1 MEERTPVVIG
11 QQPCA
16 RILSLLLRISYK
28 YERIMTLS
36 NQILRLRCQY
46 APLHETEFL
55 DLSNL
60 GLVIPERLAS
70 CPKLRSL
77 ILQGIKL
84 QEAAGLDCCKQLWY
98 LDLSNN
104 LLESLE
110 GLAQFL
116 ALGTLILSNNN
127 LDWSALA
134 SIRHM
139 HILSISL
146 HGNPLLEKDP
156 YYRIHVIDCLPNV
169 WMLDGRI
176 VTSAERIK
184 IKHFFQD
191 SALSKRPVRRKLK
204 KNGFIPSDMKNINI
218 SGIFGDKAVQLMTS
232 FPNNAVLNIET
243 DKKRLLY
250 LAQNIQEDI
259 NLEHRYISRCPAG
272 HVQKQTLLLDALEA
286 RLNNRA
292 QGNMLLLLLV
302 ASLEFILPTRLVK
315 ETLKKNYVL
324 SSRQRSFQAMDLFLL
339 PKIFRC
345 RVASLLFSALKVDWD
360 ENEYSNLCPQL
371 FLCLYHITQ
380 QLTKFNE
387 TTNYPVL
394 KSTSKSHFQLHDYK
408 RMLAL
413 QVVQMMYNTP
423 VFFDFLADDVGV
435 LNLVK
440 FAVGD
445 SDFVDKFI
453 EVHKLSERSS
463 TSGTLQETLHGRPAN
478 LWSKV
483 HEQLQ
488 ALTNKNAWLSACDR
502 ILCKSGALP
511 MKEEA
516 SSVRK
521 AEYLIRGATIPD
533 DRPPSINP
541 HKISPKVHSRVP
553 CLGDAILLG
562 PQTVGKILTIPQ
574 STMALVLIDAVPVFQ
589 TVASGA
595 VEHKLKKSDRHFA
608 YVNIQHVEWEN
619 GLGMWRPL
627 DIFCDEITT
636 MAAINNFEE
645 SGQDDDLPASISCQE
660 TPRKQSLRSLI
671 YCNRHSLGTPAVLP
685 GKSKKTL
692 HPRPATSG
700 CKKLNIVH
708 HVSRR
713 VQSASPSTSCKRH
726 IQTSKCAFLHI
737 TSAEM
742 KVATT
747 VPDEKIYT
755 KLFEKTEENGTLIT
769 AEGLGDINSIPKTTS
784 VVASVDLRSLEGQ
797 LADEYDPKDH
807 TSLDKGTDTVR
818 NVISGINTES
828 QRGDDKNTEENEQ
841 ARIPYNIS

>member
-259 NLEHRYISRCPAG
+259 NLEHRYISSRCPAG

-324 SSRQRSFQAMDLFLL
+324 SSR
-339 PKIFRC
+339 
-345 RVASLLFSALKVDWD
+345 
-360 ENEYSNLCPQL
+360 
-371 FLCLYHITQ
+371 
-380 QLTKFNE
+380 
-387 TTNYPVL
+387 
-394 KSTSKSHFQLHDYK
+394 LHDYK

-502 ILCKSGALP
+502 ILC
-511 MKEEA
+511 
-516 SSVRK
+516 
-521 AEYLIRGATIPD
+521 
-533 DRPPSINP
+533 
-541 HKISPKVHSRVP
+541 
-553 CLGDAILLG
+553 
-562 PQTVGKILTIPQ
+562 TVGKILTIPQ
-574 STMALVLIDAVPVFQ
+574 STMALVLIDAVP
-589 TVASGA
+589 VASGA

-797 LADEYDPKDH
+797 LADEYLPKGSCNPGTIDGSQSITVDLEKCGEVFREDRTSSAWTSRF
-807 TSLDKGTDTVR
+807 TSLVTGGITRSPPDNDD
-818 NVISGINTES
+818 NVSRLYQS
-828 QRGDDKNTEENEQ
+828 
-841 ARIPYNIS
+841 